1 MTVKENHSL
10 ESLVKHLDSLLS
22 TLPTNYDLSKFS
34 ETKLK
39 AIRIKLANY
48 SSVLLKISRN
58 LDKIKHPQVIFDPSD
73 PRVVGKLIGL
83 TLIEQPRISMTAV
96 TPFYGSGIY
105 AIYYKGNFKAYR
117 PISETNNPIYVGKAD
132 PQVLDAKTPQEQ
144 GDKLYGRFAKDHAK
158 SIMSAS
164 NIDIADFDCR
174 YLVVKSAWQ
183 KTAEDYLID
192 IFKPIWNNEMGIC
205 YGFGKHG
212 DSHLTRGNTRS
223 PWDTLHPGRLWATS
237 EGNKPNPK
245 SPAEISAEIAEHFK
259 KYPPVDISTLAISFS
274 T

>member
-1 MTVKENHSL
+1 V
-10 ESLVKHLDSLLS
+10 
-22 TLPTNYDLSKFS
+22 
-34 ETKLK
+34 
-39 AIRIKLANY
+39 
-48 SSVLLKISRN
+48 KISRN

-164 NIDIADFDCR
+164 TLTSRISIA
-174 YLVVKSAWQ
+174 
-183 KTAEDYLID
+183 
-192 IFKPIWNNEMGIC
+192 
-205 YGFGKHG
+205 
-212 DSHLTRGNTRS
+212 
-223 PWDTLHPGRLWATS
+223 
-237 EGNKPNPK
+237 
-245 SPAEISAEIAEHFK
+245 
-259 KYPPVDISTLAISFS
+259 AIL
-274 T
+274 